1 MTDSKFTD
9 FGSGQAVKVNASIR
23 VRIHM
28 LGESGVEY
36 MMNVFELLHIQSSLS
51 SFVKKTF
58 MDWAN
63 SRSLFRVPYSS
74 FLPFSH

>member
-1 MTDSKFTD
+1 MMTDSKSTS
-9 FGSGQAVKVNASIR
+9 FGSGQAVKVNASTR

-51 SFVKKTF
+51 SFVKKTVISY
-58 MDWAN
+58 MD
-63 SRSLFRVPYSS
+63 
-74 FLPFSH
+74 